1 LVLVFCASRDQAHR
15 GETLES
21 ESLEARQAS
30 TNEGKKFA
38 GVTGE
43 EEAMYVIT
51 GATGNTGGVVAERL
65 LAEGEKVRV
74 VGRDSERLERF
85 TQNGA
90 ESFIADATDAGAL
103 TKAFAGAKAVY
114 AMIPPNIASPD
125 VRAYEESVSDAL
137 RAAIEE
143 DGIKYAV
150 VLSSVGADKS
160 HGTGPVAGLHSLEK
174 KLEGTPGLNALFLR
188 AGYFM
193 ENLLPQAG
201 VLKSIGS
208 LAGPVKADLPL
219 PMIAT
224 RDIGAFAAEALSK
237 LDFVGKSTHELQGPR
252 DVTYTEVAK
261 IVGAAIGKADLAYN
275 HVPAAQLKPV
285 LMQMGM
291 SSNMADLLLEMAD
304 ALNSGHMKMRELRS
318 PANTTPT
325 TLETFVA
332 EIFLPAYRGK
342 ASRA

>member
-1 LVLVFCASRDQAHR
+1 
-15 GETLES
+15 
-21 ESLEARQAS
+21 
-30 TNEGKKFA
+30 
-38 GVTGE
+38 
-43 EEAMYVIT
+43 MYVIT
-51 GATGNTGGVVAERL
+51 GATGNTGSVVAERL
-65 LAEGEKVRV
+65 LAKGEKVRV
-74 VGRDSERLERF
+74 VGRDPKRLERF
-85 TQNGA
+85 TQKGA

-103 TKAFAGAKAVY
+103 TNAFVGAKAVY

-125 VRAYEESVSDAL
+125 VGAYEEGVSDAL
-137 RAAIEE
+137 RRAIEKN
-143 DGIKYAV
+143 GIKYAV

-193 ENLLPQAG
+193 ENLLPQVG
-201 VLKSIGS
+201 VIKSIGGM
-208 LAGPVKADLPL
+208 AGPVKEDLPL

-224 RDIGAFAAEALSK
+224 RDIGEFAAEALLK
-237 LDFVGKSTHELQGPR
+237 LDFIGKSAHELQGPR
-252 DVTYTEVAK
+252 DITYTEVAK
-261 IVGAAIGKADLAYN
+261 IVGTAIGKADLVYKL
-275 HVPAAQLKPV
+275 VSAAQLKPV

-304 ALNSGHMKMRELRS
+304 ALNSGHMKMLELRAA
-318 PANTTPT
+318 ANTTPT